1 MWGAISCCPHAPK
14 GNIAELVTSVVSFD
28 SVEGRIR
35 SFKFQY
41 LCIVNLE
48 RGADEGDSGALVI
61 GNGSGNRHVFGIM
74 FGRTPSQHTRGS
86 FILAQDIKTA
96 LTNSNFSFDHFW
108 GTASGRP
115 DLWNP
120 AATQCDGSC

>member
-1 MWGAISCCPHAPK
+1 MS
-14 GNIAELVTSVVSFD
+14 
-28 SVEGRIR
+28 
-35 SFKFQY
+35 
-41 LCIVNLE
+41 
-48 RGADEGDSGALVI
+48 GDGT
-61 GNGSGNRHVFGIM
+61 GNRHVFGIV
-74 FGRTPSQHTRGS
+74 FGRDQSIHTRVS

-108 GTASGRP
+108 GAASGRP